1 MPKAK
6 LVIKDRFEFQDG
18 GIVEIRIWEVPAS
31 QDKPHGYKYSFVYVV
46 DGKRIIGYDNAEGQG
61 DHRHDGDKVDS
72 YEFKDIDKLFDDFY
86 NDIRRVRED
95 ESKKGKD
102 SDKKS

>member
-18 GIVEIRIWEVPAS
+18 GIVEIRIWEVPTS
-31 QDKPHGYKYSFVYVV
+31 QDKPHGYKYSLVYIAK
-46 DGKRIIGYDNAEGQG
+46 GKRVIGYDNAESQG
-61 DHRHDGDKVDS
+61 DHKHDGEKAEA
-72 YEFKDIDKLFDDFY
+72 YEFNGIDKLIDDFY

>member
-18 GIVEIRIWEVPAS
+18 DIVEVRIWEVPAS

-46 DGKRIIGYDNAEGQG
+46 NGKRIIGYDNAESQG
-61 DHRHDGDKVDS
+61 DHKHDGGKVEA
-72 YEFKDIDKLFDDFY
+72 YEFNGIDKLIDDFY
-86 NDIRRVRED
+86 TDIGRVRED